1 MQNSLLT
8 SSYLPEFEKIKVEE
22 IYPAITHLLNK
33 HKEVVHEVLS
43 KGQFSF
49 ETLVLPLELLN
60 TEFEETWGI
69 IHHLSSVKD
78 STELRV
84 EYEKLLPLVTEY
96 FADLGQNED
105 LYQAYLHVEGS
116 PEFLNLNYAQQKLV
130 HNAIRDFKLAG
141 VGLSFEDRHKFKQ
154 LEIEMNDLENQFSKN
169 VLDATESWTYFILES
184 DKPRLSGIP
193 EHTLQEAKELAGKK
207 AQKNTSK
214 EAKNEAGYLFTL
226 EYPCVDAI
234 LSYADDRE
242 LRKIIYTAN
251 STIASDQPP
260 HQAKW
265 DNSSLM
271 LSILHKR
278 EAQAKLL
285 GFHNFAE
292 YSLATKM
299 VKDPHEVIK
308 FLRDLLKQVKPKAE
322 EQYADVK
329 NFAKQKYNL
338 DEIFAWDLRY
348 LNEKL
353 KMQKFDY
360 SEEELRTYFPES
372 QVLNGLF
379 SIVQK
384 LYGVHV
390 KEITYFQKWHDSVRL
405 FEVLDS
411 NDNKQ
416 GMFYLDLYVRPNKRQ
431 GAWCGDCR
439 SRHYDSKNG
448 EMPNVS
454 HHKIKHPVAYVV
466 ANFGNPAANQEAQF
480 THDEVI
486 TMFHEFGHCL
496 HHILT
501 KVDFPSIS
509 GTQGVE
515 WDAVELPSQ
524 FLENWC
530 YEKESLDMVAKNKIT
545 GKPLPDELFYKVKA
559 AENFQGGLALVRQL
573 EFALFDM
580 LLHSEPDVEDVQMV
594 LDNVR
599 KEVSVIPVPSF
610 NRFQNSFSHIF
621 AGGYAAGYYS
631 YLWSEMLSADAFSL
645 FKEQGIFNRATG
657 ENFLKNI
664 LEMGGSKDA
673 MTLFKAFR
681 GRAPEIDAL
690 LKQREL
696 MS

>member
-1 MQNSLLT
+1 M
-8 SSYLPEFEKIKVEE
+8 V
-22 IYPAITHLLNK
+22 
-33 HKEVVHEVLS
+33 
-43 KGQFSF
+43 
-49 ETLVLPLELLN
+49 
-60 TEFEETWGI
+60 
-69 IHHLSSVKD
+69 
-78 STELRV
+78 
-84 EYEKLLPLVTEY
+84 
-96 FADLGQNED
+96 
-105 LYQAYLHVEGS
+105 
-116 PEFLNLNYAQQKLV
+116 
-130 HNAIRDFKLAG
+130 
-141 VGLSFEDRHKFKQ
+141 
-154 LEIEMNDLENQFSKN
+154 
-169 VLDATESWTYFILES
+169 
-184 DKPRLSGIP
+184 
-193 EHTLQEAKELAGKK
+193 
-207 AQKNTSK
+207 
-214 EAKNEAGYLFTL
+214 
-226 EYPCVDAI
+226 
-234 LSYADDRE
+234 
-242 LRKIIYTAN
+242 
-251 STIASDQPP
+251 
-260 HQAKW
+260 
-265 DNSSLM
+265 
-271 LSILHKR
+271 SILHKR

-285 GFHNFAE
+285 GFQNFAE

-299 VKDPHEVIK
+299 VKDPHEVVK
-308 FLRDLLKQVKPKAE
+308 FLRDLLKQVKAKAE
-322 EQYADVK
+322 EQYTEVK
-329 NFAKQKYNL
+329 TFAKQKYNL

-353 KMQKFDY
+353 KLQKFDF

-372 QVLNGLF
+372 QVLTGLF
-379 SIVQK
+379 SIVKK
-384 LYGVHV
+384 LYGIQV
-390 KEITYFQKWHDSVRL
+390 KEIDHFQKWHDTVRL

-416 GMFYLDLYVRPNKRQ
+416 GMFYLDLYVRPNKRH

-439 SRHYDSKNG
+439 ARHYDSKKGDN
-448 EMPNVS
+448 PDIN

-466 ANFGNPAANQEAQF
+466 ANFGNPMPGQEAQY

-486 TMFHEFGHCL
+486 TLFHEFGHCL

-501 KVDFPSIS
+501 KVDYPSIS

-530 YEKESLDMVAKNKIT
+530 YEKQSLDMVSKHRTT
-545 GKPLPDELFYKVKA
+545 GKPLPDELFNKVKA

-673 MTLFKAFR
+673 MTLFKNFR
-681 GRAPEIDAL
+681 GRAPEIAAL

-696 MS
+696 IS